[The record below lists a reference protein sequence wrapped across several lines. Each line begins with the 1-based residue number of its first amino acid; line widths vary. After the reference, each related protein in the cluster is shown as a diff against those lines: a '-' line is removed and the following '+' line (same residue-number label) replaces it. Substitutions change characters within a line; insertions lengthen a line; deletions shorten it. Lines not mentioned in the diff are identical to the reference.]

1 MNIPDE
7 VRGQV
12 ERVVDRPDR
21 DTQSAQRRDDALAAR
36 EAREAGAS
44 TRAEPAATARPVERP
59 ATIVD
64 LSDDAKRYL
73 DQREAAPAAPSEA
86 PPAEPPAAPPAPQ
99 AELTQSVSVAASN
112 GRDQQA
118 ISEAAQSATTAARL
132 ADVAAEESRR
142 PDAPGNDTQNG
153 ARIDIQRFRDDLDA
167 RMKLGVEA
175 RMNPAEITRAIGA
188 YGQA

>member
-21 DTQSAQRRDDALAAR
+21 DTQSAQRRDDAIAAR

-73 DQREAAPAAPSEA
+73 EQREAAPAAPSEA
-86 PPAEPPAAPPAPQ
+86 PPVEAPAAPQ

-175 RMNPAEITRAIGA
+175 RMNPAEITRAVSA
-188 YGQA
+188 YAQA